1 MIKHA
6 LLMLWLMSVTVAW
19 GQDRYQ
25 SGELKG
31 FTISREEHIITHLDD
46 PLTVREVKGTAFIA
60 NDEKAPLEGVLF
72 ELRGPG
78 DSDTIRSTKT
88 GRDGNFALRH
98 IRPGKYLFKA
108 TSLGFQSLVGVVI
121 VSPKAGRDQAIL
133 LRLKPGV

>member
-1 MIKHA
+1 MIKRV
-6 LLMLWLMSVTVAW
+6 LVLLWLMSVTVAW

-31 FTISREEHIITHLDD
+31 FTISREEHIINHLDD
-46 PLTVREVKGTAFIA
+46 PLTVHEVKGTAFIA
-60 NDEKAPLEGVLF
+60 YDEKTPLEGVLF

-78 DSDTIRSTKT
+78 DSETITSTKT
-88 GRDGNFALRH
+88 GQDGTFVLKQ

-121 VSPKAGRDQAIL
+121 VSPKAGRGQAIL